1 MINLLDKWKRQI
13 LLGCPPPPHPLPWPQ
28 AVSSLNPIMNTAG
41 TSPALV
47 PHFLMENGRRVK
59 LV

>member
-13 LLGCPPPPHPLPWPQ
+13 LLGCPPPPPPWPQ

-59 LV
+59 FV

>member
-13 LLGCPPPPHPLPWPQ
+13 LLGCRLPPPHLPRPQ